1 MGCGCGS
8 THAQGWQGA
17 GTQRRV
23 PDFSSRYRGLR
34 DAPGTG
40 WVPTAHGPKA
50 AVRSVH
56 GSQPCVAG
64 GRRSEGKS
72 SPAETDAI
80 PSEVNSFS
88 PGLEP
93 TLHISNHNAYQTP
106 LPKPDSALPFCSHI
120 PSQGR
125 FRGGALPTTGLSVT
139 RKKDEQGETV
149 TSPKPTAN
157 AVPGR
162 PGQVRQKGVRWCR
175 SRRAGV
181 PRCPGPAA
189 RQAEQRGELRTCPAL
204 PGQAGPAPPPPGP
217 PARRA
222 DGEGDTP
229 GQPEGPGQCTPG
241 NGGLAQRAGPGS
253 GSASAAPSRQ
263 GPSGAGRGWVRGRS
277 LGRNSSRRLRQ
288 QSELAEESSH
298 RKAFLPANGS
308 TAGPPHAL
316 GWPGPRFL
324 RQGPP
329 GRREVGKGR
338 PPEQARARG
347 DRDRGGDGVKTSCR
361 RLEGRSTAGCAPPV
375 PDSLELPPA
384 AAPARTAGSHRRVSA
399 LRKPS
404 QMPHRR
410 SPVPSGC
417 RLCRGGS
424 GSPLGQAALPVPAPP
439 LAVSRLARSSL
450 AGARQGSGG
459 KADAGRAPRLPER
472 RSRPGATRGSAQ
484 LLPGKPRQG
493 SPVEKS
499 RWNRPARPGR
509 EQEAAAPL
517 LAEPRQGHPW
527 GSERR
532 EHKKRFSGPEAAWK
546 APAEGRCLCGERR
559 RLSGQAGGCRTAPHR
574 AARPALPCRG
584 ETLPSSRTPPVG
596 PGRCRGERRARTRR
610 FKQGER
616 AAPRSTAPRR
626 SCPRENAARIP
637 RRRPRHPAREL
648 PGAKEGSGGERAAVG
663 AGGGGWGRRKAC
675 RGNSA
680 AAHPGRP
687 RRLPRA
693 GPRRLP
699 PPRSGGGARRAG
711 RGRGQRGDSGR
722 APIRGGPSRALP
734 GAVCRWPPG
743 LRREPIRGRLPARG
757 AEGTQERRGRRS
769 LPP

>member
-93 TLHISNHNAYQTP
+93 TLHISNHNACAAEGC
-106 LPKPDSALPFCSHI
+106 ALVPQ
-120 PSQGR
+120 PSG
-125 FRGGALPTTGLSVT
+125 GGA
-139 RKKDEQGETV
+139 
-149 TSPKPTAN
+149 
-157 AVPGR
+157 AV
-162 PGQVRQKGVRWCR
+162 
-175 SRRAGV
+175 SR
-181 PRCPGPAA
+181 PRCAA
-189 RQAEQRGELRTCPAL
+189 GGA
-204 PGQAGPAPPPPGP
+204 
-217 PARRA
+217 ARRA
-222 DGEGDTP
+222 AHLP
-229 GQPEGPGQCTPG
+229 
-241 NGGLAQRAGPGS
+241 RAP
-253 GSASAAPSRQ
+253 
-263 GPSGAGRGWVRGRS
+263 GPSGAGTAPAGAARSEGRRRGGHPGPAGGSRAVHAWERGTCTEGRS
-277 LGRNSSRRLRQ
+277 RQRQRSRCSFPAGPERSRARVGARPLPGEKLIAETPGARSRTDIVLAAAAEGVNQ

-375 PDSLELPPA
+375 PDSLELPSA

-527 GSERR
+527 GTDRGARR
-532 EHKKRFSGPEAAWK
+532 PRTSGRFPLASPGLRIGGKRRGEAKGGSIKRFSGPEAAWK

-559 RLSGQAGGCRTAPHR
+559 RLSGQAGGCQTAPHR

-663 AGGGGWGRRKAC
+663 AGGGWGRRKAC